1 MIFGDYPFATIFV
14 FIVFAVVTL
23 LLSQEDH

>member
-1 MIFGDYPFATIFV
+1 MIFADYPFATIFV
-14 FIVFAVVTL
+14 FTVFAVVTL